1 MSEKVQ
7 RLIFSHSFFFSH
19 ETPNKQKKSRFRSGT
34 LSKIMPTGSMLKKL
48 SMVTIVLSTMVDT
61 ELMWPKFLVY
71 VSDTLNDTLNQH
83 HIIYVRK
90 NTPIIFSH
98 RFFCLHKTVIIP
110 RNPDLSCFQTYTT
123 CKLKTWRPYKEK
135 GN

>member
-90 NTPIIFSH
+90 SAAAFLFQPQIPKFRFTHH
-98 RFFCLHKTVIIP
+98 RQYLKFQFIWISNIYKT
-110 RNPDLSCFQTYTT
+110 TY
-123 CKLKTWRPYKEK
+123 
-135 GN
+135 

>member
-90 NTPIIFSH
+90 SAAAFLFQPQIPFHTLQTIPEIPIYLDFEHIQNNI
-98 RFFCLHKTVIIP
+98 LKIW
-110 RNPDLSCFQTYTT
+110 RNN
-123 CKLKTWRPYKEK
+123 K
-135 GN
+135 